1 MWKALSDL
9 VRMELS
15 PEKDWSTYLRKIL
28 STIVLTTVLIFGVE
42 TYKSFTTPEDSW
54 EDRPLHTRIKKG
66 NIRADVI
73 KYLEVVFRQNQRHL
87 NSIWVYSWP
96 DARTLIPVAHV
107 GSPNNPIPLGYF
119 TVNDSGAV
127 GAMVMEQCA
136 ILERAYDN
144 LIACPIFAENDAWGV
159 VVFVCDDPDHA
170 PYDWK
175 NMFRSL
181 AHKLSHVIY
190 QTND

>member
-1 MWKALSDL
+1 MWKPL
-9 VRMELS
+9 VELLKFELS
-15 PEKDWSTYLRKIL
+15 PEKDWQTFIRKVL
-28 STIVLTTVLIFGVE
+28 STFIFMIVAVFSVDQ
-42 TYKSFTTPEDSW
+42 YRSFTADGW
-54 EDRPLHTRIKKG
+54 EDRPLHNRIDRGDTKS
-66 NIRADVI
+66 DVI
-73 KYLEVVFRQNQRHL
+73 KYLEVVFRRHQSHL
-87 NSIWVYSWP
+87 SSIWVYSWP

-107 GSPNNPIPLGYF
+107 GSPVNPIPLGYF

-136 ILERAYDN
+136 ILEQTYSN

-159 VVFVCDDPDHA
+159 IVFVCEHPDKA
-170 PYDWK
+170 PHDWR

-181 AHKLSHVIY
+181 AHKLSHIIY